1 MGIVKA
7 TKLIFDYIT
16 RDEEDNVEEVRRA
29 INNLNIDI
37 TQGDF
42 VAVLG
47 HNGSGKSTFAK
58 HLNGILL
65 PTEGT
70 VYISDMNT
78 ANDETLLD
86 LRKMVGK
93 PGQTDYRKCSRGG
106 CSIRA

>member
-16 RDEEDNVEEVRRA
+16 RDEEDKVEEVKRA

-42 VAVLG
+42 VAILG

-58 HLNGILL
+58 QLKITAHKKLAMIYNPIKQ
-65 PTEGT
+65 
-70 VYISDMNT
+70 IT
-78 ANDETLLD
+78 AN
-86 LRKMVGK
+86 
-93 PGQTDYRKCSRGG
+93 S
-106 CSIRA
+106 AA

>member
-16 RDEEDNVEEVRRA
+16 RDEEDNVEEVKRA

-47 HNGSGKSTFAK
+47 HNGHICKTFK
-58 HLNGILL
+58 R
-65 PTEGT
+65 
-70 VYISDMNT
+70 YIVT
-78 ANDETLLD
+78 
-86 LRKMVGK
+86 
-93 PGQTDYRKCSRGG
+93 YRGYC
-106 CSIRA
+106 IYL